1 MTPERL
7 SVVFVDDEQKIL
19 DGLRRLLRAQRER
32 WDMRFAQSGEAALAM
47 LRERPAEILVADMR
61 MPGMSGGQ
69 LLAQARDLY
78 PQTVRMIFSGQT
90 DQAELVRELGCIH
103 QYLQKPCDPEILC
116 RAIERTFHLTR
127 QLARPALRQVAN
139 RVTAL
144 PPRSSTYAKLVEALE
159 KSQANV
165 SQIADLVCSDP
176 ALSVKLMQ
184 LVNSAF
190 FGSPRRAT
198 NPREAVALLGTK
210 TIHAIVV
217 AARLFDFVNQPGH
230 RHPAVDGLWDSSFT
244 IGESAA
250 KIARANGANEIVQ
263 GQARLAGL
271 VSLIGRVILITATT
285 ETYAGILERNPAG
298 SSGMSEVE
306 LETYGATQEEVAAY
320 ALGLWAFSD
329 ELIEAVANQAQPA
342 KLPADN
348 ANNLVAYL
356 HLARS
361 LHPSSGRGLDDGPAI
376 DMAYITRRGLMAL
389 LPEKMRAA

>member
-32 WDMRFAQSGEAALAM
+32 WDMRFAESGEAALAM
-47 LRERPAEILVADMR
+47 LLERPAEILVADMR

-90 DQAELVRELGCIH
+90 DQSDLLRELGCIH
-103 QYLQKPCDPEILC
+103 QYLQKPCDAEILC

-144 PPRSSTYAKLVEALE
+144 PPRSSTYAMLVEALE
-159 KSQANV
+159 KSQSNV
-165 SQIADLVCSDP
+165 SHIADLVCSDP
-176 ALSVKLMQ
+176 ALTVKLMQ

-190 FGSPRRAT
+190 FGSPRRAR
-198 NPREAVALLGTK
+198 NPREAVSLLGTK

-217 AARLFDFVNQPGH
+217 AGRLFDFVNQPGH
-230 RHPAVDGLWDSSFT
+230 RHPLVDGLWDSSLA

-250 KIARANGANEIVQ
+250 KIARANGANDIVQ

-271 VSLIGRVILITATT
+271 LSLIGRVILITATT
-285 ETYAGILERNPAG
+285 ETYAGLLQRNAAG
-298 SSGMSEVE
+298 SRGISAEE

-329 ELIEAVANQAQPA
+329 ELIEAVANQIQPSR
-342 KLPADN
+342 LPEDN
-348 ANNLVAYL
+348 TNNLVAYL

-361 LHPSSGRGLDDGPAI
+361 LHRQSVQGLDGGPAV
-376 DMAYITRRGLMAL
+376 DVPYITRRGLISL

>member
-7 SVVFVDDEQKIL
+7 SVIFVDDEQKIL

-47 LRERPAEILVADMR
+47 LLEQPAEILVADMR

-90 DQAELVRELGCIH
+90 DQSDLLRELGCIH
-103 QYLQKPCDPEILC
+103 QYLQKPCDAEIVC

-144 PPRSSTYAKLVEALE
+144 PPRSSTYAMLVEALE
-159 KSQANV
+159 KSQSDV

-176 ALSVKLMQ
+176 ALTVKLMQ

-190 FGSPRRAT
+190 FGSPRRAR
-198 NPREAVALLGTK
+198 NPREAVSLLGTK

-217 AARLFDFVNQPGH
+217 AARLFDFVNQPSH
-230 RHPAVDGLWDSSFT
+230 RHPAVDGLWDSSLT

-250 KIARANGANEIVQ
+250 KIARANGGNEIVQ

-285 ETYAGILERNPAG
+285 ETYTGLLKRNVAG
-298 SSGMSEVE
+298 SRGISEDE

-329 ELIEAVANQAQPA
+329 ELIEAVANQVQPSR
-342 KLPADN
+342 LPDDN
-348 ANNLVAYL
+348 TNNLAAYL

-361 LHPSSGRGLDDGPAI
+361 LHPHSERGLDQGPAV
-376 DMAYITRRGLMAL
+376 DMPYITRRGLISL